1 LNAGGRLRRLQ
12 AVIDASGVPA
22 RVEAML
28 PIGVRPRQLSVRT
41 LLLGMLLALSD
52 GRPAHLRRVHEA
64 LRSLPGQQQRQ
75 LGVLAQWKSGPHL
88 LTYRQVERTFMLIVR
103 ALCKAEPDGEP
114 SRALCEA
121 MDALLEA
128 SFQTLGAPRSS
139 SLAVD
144 WTDQETWSRPP
155 RKRRAEAESAEPR
168 SEDAEHPTPQKS
180 ADSAEAEDAQGLPE
194 NTDANTPEKD
204 TGCAD
209 PEASYGHRRG
219 DGPGQKDDAFYGS
232 YLQAATIVK
241 EEDGPEVPELTRR
254 ILLTSCHVD
263 PPAAF
268 TGVLGRMA
276 ADGIA
281 PGDVLADSGY
291 AYRQAES
298 WALPLRRL
306 GAALVQD
313 LHPND
318 RGLKGTHMGAVPT
331 NGNLCCPA
339 TPKALLELGPLPPGA
354 GAGQTS
360 PHDQQ
365 TAELFRYKLAKI
377 TGYDHDGYHRAC
389 CPATQ
394 GKLRCP
400 LRPPSMELTHTR
412 PQVLQAPEHPPK
424 CCRQQTIT
432 VPPAVNAKTTQK
444 HDYPSR
450 SHRRSYARRS
460 AAERTYSTI
469 KDPAAND
476 ISRGWRRLMGLTPTA
491 LLTTCLFIVRNIRV
505 ADAFTA
511 RRAEE
516 ARRQACGLPPRK
528 RRRRRRGTLHD
539 LLAEA
544 NAPPARRPAARP
556 APAPPHRKNHP
567 TAPAT
572 RRGSPTPRG
581 ARESVR
587 PPRHAL

>member
-1 LNAGGRLRRLQ
+1 MNASDRLRRLE
-12 AVIDASGVPA
+12 AIIDASGVPA

-41 LLLGMLLALSD
+41 LLLGMLTALSD

-64 LRSLPGQQQRQ
+64 LRSLPEQQQCQ
-75 LGVLAQWKSGPHL
+75 LGVLAAWKDGPHL

-103 ALCKAEPDGEP
+103 ALSKEKPDGSP
-114 SRALCEA
+114 SEALSEII
-121 MDALLEA
+121 DALLEA
-128 SFQTLGAPRSS
+128 SVQALGPPENS

-144 WTDQETWSRPP
+144 WTDLETFSRPP
-155 RKRRAEAESAEPR
+155 RKRRAGSENDEPV
-168 SEDAEHPTPQKS
+168 SDDTEHPTPQKS
-180 ADSAEAEDAQGLPE
+180 ADSAEGKGAQGLSD
-194 NTDANTPEKD
+194 NADADPPEKD
-204 TGCAD
+204 TDCAD

-219 DGPGQKDDAFYGS
+219 DGPGQKDEAFFGY

-254 ILLTSCHVD
+254 ILLASCHVD

-268 TGVLGRMA
+268 VGVLARMA

-281 PGDVLADSGY
+281 LGDVLADSGY
-291 AYRQAES
+291 AYRLPES

-313 LHPND
+313 SHPND
-318 RGLKGTHMGAVPT
+318 RGLKGTHMGATLT
-331 NGNLCCPA
+331 NGNLYCPA
-339 TPKALLELGPLPPGA
+339 TPQALLELGPLSPGA
-354 GAGQTS
+354 SIEQTTE
-360 PHDQQ
+360 HDQQ
-365 TAELFRYKLAKI
+365 TAELSRYKLAKT

-394 GKLRCP
+394 GKLRCE

-424 CCRQQTIT
+424 CCQQQTIT
-432 VPPAVNAKTTQK
+432 VPPTVNAKTAQK

-450 SHRRSYARRS
+450 SHRHSYARRS

-469 KDPAAND
+469 KDPATND
-476 ISRGWRRLMGLTPTA
+476 ISAKGWCRLMGLTGPSLFLA
-491 LLTTCLFIVRNIRV
+491 CLLIVRNVRV
-505 ADAFTA
+505 ADAFNA
-511 RRAEE
+511 RNAEQ

-528 RRRRRRGTLHD
+528 RRRRRRTIQD
-539 LLAEA
+539 LVAQA
-544 NAPPARRPAARP
+544 NAPPA
-556 APAPPHRKNHP
+556 
-567 TAPAT
+567 
-572 RRGSPTPRG
+572 
-581 ARESVR
+581 
-587 PPRHAL
+587 